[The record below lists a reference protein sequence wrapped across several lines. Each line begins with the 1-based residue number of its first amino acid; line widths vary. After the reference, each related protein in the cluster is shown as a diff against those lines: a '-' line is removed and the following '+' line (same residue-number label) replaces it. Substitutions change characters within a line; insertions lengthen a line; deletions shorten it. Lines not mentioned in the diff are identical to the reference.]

1 MKYLWVII
9 LLVITVGSLLVLLS
23 YEKFSPMEIPPT
35 IVPYKGICLFDIDGT
50 LTTGRDNARSVDI
63 CLQAG
68 YAVGISTAG
77 PGYNTENLHKF
88 EWMPDNL
95 YSFMRDR
102 NFDTFNNV
110 GSSVLGGVYNP
121 QAYKD
126 IKDRFGGQNIV
137 WGLMKGRSLED
148 TARRYHIKDPEKMV
162 LFDNDPVFLEGM
174 GMYNPNFRLVCA
186 GAPCGDTM
194 SPKTVIDALNI

>member
-1 MKYLWVII
+1 
-9 LLVITVGSLLVLLS
+9 
-23 YEKFSPMEIPPT
+23 MEVPPT
-35 IVPYKGICLFDIDGT
+35 VNPLVQSTDVPYKGLCLFDIDGT
-50 LTTGRDNARSVDI
+50 LTTGRDNALSVDI

-77 PGYNTENLHKF
+77 PGYTPDNVKQF
-88 EWMPDNL
+88 DWMPDNL

-110 GSSVLGGVYNP
+110 GSGILGGVYNP

-126 IKDRFGGQNIV
+126 IKDRFGGQHKV

-148 TARRYHIKDPEKMV
+148 TAMRYQIKDPKKMV
-162 LFDNDPVFLEGM
+162 LFDNDPGFLEGL
-174 GMYNPNFRLVCA
+174 GIYNPNFRLVCA
-186 GAPCGDTM
+186 GSPCGEKM
-194 SPKTVIDALNI
+194 SPQTVMDALSILIV